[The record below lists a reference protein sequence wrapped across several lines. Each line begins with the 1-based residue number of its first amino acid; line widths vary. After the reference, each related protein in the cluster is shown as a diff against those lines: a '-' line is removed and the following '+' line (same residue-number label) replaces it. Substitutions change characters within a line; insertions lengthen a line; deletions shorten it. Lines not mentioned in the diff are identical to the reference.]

1 MSAPAPTASGDG
13 LAAPAKIA
21 SSGVGVLMFAALG
34 VVFGDIGT
42 SPLYAIKETFAGAH
56 PLPIDRMHVFGVLS
70 LVFWSVTCV
79 VSLKYAIVLMRA
91 DNRGEGGSV
100 ALLALVTQ
108 AAAARPTLTR
118 VVGTLGIFAA
128 ALFYGDAMLTPAI
141 SVLSAVE
148 GLNVMGAWFEP
159 VILPLTAIILFLL
172 FLIQRQGTAKVGALF
187 GTVVLIWFVVLAI
200 LGIKNIAAYPKVLS
214 ALSPHH
220 AAVFLWNDGLTGF
233 LTLGS
238 VVLAVTGAEALYANM
253 GHFGRLPIRLA
264 WYLIVLPGLLLNYFG
279 QGALLLAQPDAIEN
293 PFFRMSP
300 EWALVPMIVL
310 ATLATVIA
318 SQATISG
325 AFSITQQA
333 IQLGYIPR
341 MRILHTSA
349 SEIGQVYI
357 PFVNWLLMICVLGL
371 VFGFRSSSNLAA
383 AYGVAVTGTM
393 LIETL
398 LIGAVMLALWRW
410 SWRKIALV
418 LAVFLLLD
426 AAFFGATV
434 SKVAQ
439 GGWFPLAVGFVMFLV
454 LTTWK
459 RGRGLLLTRRTQMA
473 LSIEDFKKSLS
484 PEIARVPGT
493 AIFLTRAAEG
503 VPTALLHNLKHN
515 KVLHERVVLL
525 TVAIEEVPYV
535 AAERRVTHKDFGGN
549 FSQVTLHFGFM
560 DSPDIPKALANASL
574 AQLGFFYDV
583 FQITYFVSRETV
595 IPVDT
600 PDMIIWRKHLYAWMT
615 RNASG
620 AAEFFQLPRN
630 RVVELG
636 AQVEV

>member
-1 MSAPAPTASGDG
+1 
-13 LAAPAKIA
+13 
-21 SSGVGVLMFAALG
+21 MFAALG
-34 VVFGDIGT
+34 IVFGDIGT

-56 PLPIDRMHVFGVLS
+56 PLPIDRLHVFGVLS
-70 LVFWSVTCV
+70 LVFWSIMCV
-79 VSLKYAIVLMRA
+79 VSIKYVIILMRA
-91 DNRGEGGSV
+91 DNRGEGGSL

-108 AAAARPTLTR
+108 AATARPWLMP
-118 VVGTLGIFAA
+118 VIGTLGIFAA
-128 ALFYGDAMLTPAI
+128 GLFYGDTMLTPAI

-148 GLNVMGAWFEP
+148 GLKVVGPWLEP
-159 VILPLTAIILFLL
+159 WVLPLTAVILFFL
-172 FLIQRQGTAKVGALF
+172 FMIQRQGTAAVGAVF
-187 GTVVLIWFVVLAI
+187 GVVILIWFTVLAV
-200 LGIKNIAAYPKVLS
+200 LGVKNIALNPHVLA

-220 AAVFLWNDGLTGF
+220 AALFLWNDGLIGF
-233 LTLGS
+233 LALGS
-238 VVLAVTGAEALYANM
+238 VVLVVTGAEALYADM
-253 GHFGRLPIRLA
+253 GHFGRFPIRLA
-264 WYLIVLPGLLLNYFG
+264 WYLIVLPGLTLNYFG
-279 QGALLLAQPDAIEN
+279 QGALLLADPKAIEN
-293 PFFRMSP
+293 PFFLMSP
-300 EWALVPMIVL
+300 EWAILPMVIL

-341 MRILHTSA
+341 MAILHTSA
-349 SEIGQVYI
+349 TEIGQIYL
-357 PFVNWLLMICVLGL
+357 PFVNWLMMICVLGL
-371 VFGFRSSSNLAA
+371 VLGFQSSSNLAA

-393 LIETL
+393 TITTVLV
-398 LIGAVMLALWRW
+398 GAVMLLLWNW
-410 SWRKIALV
+410 SWRKTVLV

-426 AAFFGATV
+426 LAFFGATTT
-434 SKVAQ
+434 KIAD
-439 GGWFPLAVGFVMFLV
+439 GGWFPLAVGFVLFVM

-459 RGRGLLLTRRTQMA
+459 RGRGLLLARRIQTA

-484 PEIARVPGT
+484 ERIARVPGT

-503 VPTALLHNLKHN
+503 VPTALLHNIKHN

-525 TVAIEEVPYV
+525 TVNIEEVPNVPVEARV
-535 AAERRVTHKDFGGN
+535 AHKDFGDN
-549 FSQVTLHFGFM
+549 ISQVTLHFGFM
-560 DSPDIPKALANASL
+560 DTPDIPKALANASMS
-574 AQLGFFYDV
+574 QLGFFYDV
-583 FQITYFVSRETV
+583 FTTTYFVSRETV

-615 RNASG
+615 KNASG

>member
-1 MSAPAPTASGDG
+1 MPTPAPSDRGFPASAPAT
-13 LAAPAKIA
+13 
-21 SSGVGVLMFAALG
+21 SSRVGVLMFAALG

-56 PLPIDRMHVFGVLS
+56 PLPLDRMHVLGVLS
-70 LVFWSVTCV
+70 LVFWSIMCV
-79 VSLKYAIVLMRA
+79 VSIKYVIILMRA
-91 DNRGEGGSV
+91 DNRGEGGSL
-100 ALLALVTQ
+100 ALLALVSQ
-108 AAAARPTLTR
+108 AASAQPWLAP
-118 VVGTLGIFAA
+118 VIGTLGIFAA
-128 ALFYGDAMLTPAI
+128 ALFYGDAMLAPAI

-148 GLNVMGAWFEP
+148 GLKVVGPWLEP
-159 VILPLTAIILFLL
+159 WVLPLTAIILFLL
-172 FLIQRQGTAKVGALF
+172 FMIQRQGTATVGTAFGAVIVVWFAAL
-187 GTVVLIWFVVLAI
+187 AA
-200 LGIKNIAAYPKVLS
+200 LGLKNIALNPQVLW
-214 ALSPHH
+214 AFSPHH

-233 LTLGS
+233 LALGS
-238 VVLAVTGAEALYANM
+238 VVLVVTGAEALYADM

-264 WYLIVLPGLLLNYFG
+264 WYLIVLPGLMLNYFG
-279 QGALLLAQPDAIEN
+279 QGALLLADPKAIEN
-293 PFFRMSP
+293 PFFLMSP
-300 EWALVPMIVL
+300 AWAILPMVIL

-341 MRILHTSA
+341 MAIRHTSA
-349 SEIGQVYI
+349 KEIGQIYL
-357 PFVNWLLMICVLGL
+357 PFVNWLLVICVLAL
-371 VFGFRSSSNLAA
+371 VLGFQSSSNLAA

-393 LIETL
+393 TITTL
-398 LIGAVMLALWRW
+398 LVGAVMRLLWNW
-410 SWRKIALV
+410 SWRKIVLI

-426 AAFFGATV
+426 VAFFGATV
-434 SKVAQ
+434 TKIEH
-439 GGWFPLAVGFVMFLV
+439 GGWFPLAVGFVLFVV

-459 RGRGLLLTRRTQMA
+459 RGRSLLLARRTRAA
-473 LSIEDFKKSLS
+473 LSIDEFQKSLS
-484 PEIARVPGT
+484 ERIARVPGT

-503 VPTALLHNLKHN
+503 VPAALLHNLKHN

-525 TVAIEEVPYV
+525 TVSIEEVPY
-535 AAERRVTHKDFGGN
+535 AAPEARVTHKDFGDN
-549 FSQVTLHFGFM
+549 LSQVVLHFGFM
-560 DSPDIPKALANASL
+560 DTPDIPKALANASL

-583 FQITYFVSRETV
+583 FATTYFVSRETV

-600 PDMIIWRKHLYAWMT
+600 PDMVIWRKHLYAWMT

-636 AQVEV
+636 AQVEI

>member
-1 MSAPAPTASGDG
+1 
-13 LAAPAKIA
+13 
-21 SSGVGVLMFAALG
+21 
-34 VVFGDIGT
+34 
-42 SPLYAIKETFAGAH
+42 
-56 PLPIDRMHVFGVLS
+56 
-70 LVFWSVTCV
+70 
-79 VSLKYAIVLMRA
+79 LK
-91 DNRGEGGSV
+91 
-100 ALLALVTQ
+100 
-108 AAAARPTLTR
+108 
-118 VVGTLGIFAA
+118 VVGPWL
-128 ALFYGDAMLTPAI
+128 
-141 SVLSAVE
+141 
-148 GLNVMGAWFEP
+148 EP
-159 VILPLTAIILFLL
+159 WILPLTAVILFLL
-172 FLIQRQGTAKVGALF
+172 FLIQRQGTATVGTMF
-187 GTVVLIWFVVLAI
+187 GAVILVWFAVLAL
-200 LGIKNIAAYPKVLS
+200 LGVVNIASYPKVLS

-220 AAVFLWNDGLTGF
+220 AAVFLWNDGLIGF
-233 LTLGS
+233 LALGS
-238 VVLAVTGAEALYANM
+238 VVLVVTGAEALYADM

-279 QGALLLAQPDAIEN
+279 QGALLLAHPEAIEN
-293 PFFRMSP
+293 PFFLMSP
-300 EWALVPMIVL
+300 EWALAPMIVL

-349 SEIGQVYI
+349 REIGQIYL
-357 PFVNWLLMICVLGL
+357 PFVNWLMMICVLGL
-371 VFGFRSSSNLAA
+371 VLGFQSSSNLAA

-393 LIETL
+393 TITTL
-398 LIGAVMLALWRW
+398 LVGAIMLLLWNW
-410 SWRKIALV
+410 SWRKTVAV

-426 AAFFGATV
+426 LAFFGATAT
-434 SKVAQ
+434 KITH
-439 GGWFPLAVGFVMFLV
+439 GGWFPLAVGFVIFVL

-459 RGRGLLLTRRTQMA
+459 LGRGLLLARRTRMA

-484 PEIARVPGT
+484 PSIARVPGT

-525 TVAIEEVPYV
+525 TVAIEDAPYV
-535 AAERRVTHKDFGGN
+535 PAERRVTHKDFGDN

-560 DSPDIPKALANASL
+560 DSPDIPKTLANASL
-574 AQLGFFYDV
+574 AELGFFYDV
-583 FQITYFVSRETV
+583 FQITYFVSRETI

-636 AQVEV
+636 AQVEI

>member
-1 MSAPAPTASGDG
+1 MPAPAPAASGDG
-13 LAAPAKIA
+13 LAAPARIA
-21 SSGVGVLMFAALG
+21 SSGVGALMFAALG

-56 PLPIDRMHVFGVLS
+56 PLPIDRMHVLGVLS

-79 VSLKYAIVLMRA
+79 VSLKYAIILMRA

-108 AAAARPTLTR
+108 AAAARPILTR

-148 GLNVMGAWFEP
+148 GLNVMGSWFEP
-159 VILPLTAIILFLL
+159 VVLPLTAIILFLL
-172 FLIQRQGTAKVGALF
+172 FLIQRQGTAKVGAVF
-187 GTVVLIWFVVLAI
+187 GSVVLIWFVVLGI

-214 ALSPHH
+214 ALSPHF
-220 AAVFLWNDGLTGF
+220 AIVFLWNDGLTGF

-279 QGALLLAQPDAIEN
+279 QGALLLAHPDAVEN

-300 EWALVPMIVL
+300 EWALAPMIVL

-325 AFSITQQA
+325 AFSVTQQA

-341 MRILHTSA
+341 MKILHTSA
-349 SEIGQVYI
+349 REIGQVYI
-357 PFVNWLLMICVLGL
+357 PFVNWLLMICVLAL

-398 LIGAVMLALWRW
+398 LIGAVMLALWKW

-418 LAVFLLLD
+418 LAIFLLLD

-434 SKVAQ
+434 AKVAH

-459 RGRGLLLTRRTQMA
+459 RGRGLLLARRTQAA
-473 LSIEDFKKSLS
+473 LSIEEFKKSFS
-484 PEIARVPGT
+484 SGVARVPGT

-503 VPTALLHNLKHN
+503 VPVALLHNLKHN

-535 AAERRVTHKDFGGN
+535 SAERRVIHKDFGDN
-549 FSQVTLHFGFM
+549 ISQVVLHFGFM
-560 DSPDIPKALANASL
+560 DTPDIPKTLANASL

-600 PDMIIWRKHLYAWMT
+600 PDMVIWRKHLYAWMT

>member
-1 MSAPAPTASGDG
+1 
-13 LAAPAKIA
+13 
-21 SSGVGVLMFAALG
+21 MFAALG
-34 VVFGDIGT
+34 IVFGDIGT

-56 PLPIDRMHVFGVLS
+56 PLPLDRMHVLGVLS
-70 LVFWSVTCV
+70 LVFWSVMLV
-79 VSLKYAIVLMRA
+79 VSIKYAIILMRA

-100 ALLALVTQ
+100 AMLALITQ
-108 AAAARPTLTR
+108 AASARPMMTK
-118 VVGTLGIFAA
+118 VIGTLGIFAG

-141 SVLSAVE
+141 SVLSAIE
-148 GLNVMGAWFEP
+148 GLKVASHVFEP
-159 VILPLTAIILFLL
+159 WVLPLTVSVLFLL
-172 FLIQRQGTAKVGALF
+172 FMVQRQGS
-187 GTVVLIWFVVLAI
+187 GTVGTVFGAVILTWFVVLAI
-200 LGIKNIAAYPKVLS
+200 LGVRNIALNPGVLA

-233 LTLGS
+233 LALGS

-264 WYLIVLPGLLLNYFG
+264 WYLIVLPGLILNYFG
-279 QGALLLAQPDAIEN
+279 QGALLLANPAALEN
-293 PFFRMSP
+293 PFYLMSP
-300 EWALVPMIVL
+300 EWAILPLIAL

-341 MRILHTSA
+341 MAIRHTSA
-349 SEIGQVYI
+349 KEIGQVYI
-357 PFVNWLLMICVLGL
+357 PFVNWLLMVSVLAL
-371 VFGFRSSSNLAA
+371 VFGFGSSSNLAA

-398 LIGAVMLALWRW
+398 LIGAVMRVLWNW
-410 SWRKIALV
+410 SWRKTVLV
-418 LAVFLLLD
+418 LAAFITLD
-426 AAFFGATV
+426 LAFFGATV
-434 SKVAQ
+434 TKVAY
-439 GGWFPLAVGFVMFLV
+439 GGWFPLAVGFVLFV
-454 LTTWK
+454 LLTSWK
-459 RGRGLLLTRRTQMA
+459 HGRSLLLARRTQAA
-473 LSIEDFKKSLS
+473 LSVEAFKKSLS
-484 PEIARVPGT
+484 SDVARVPGT

-525 TVAIEEVPYV
+525 TVKIEEVPDV
-535 AAERRVTHKDFGGN
+535 AANARVTHKDFGDN

-560 DSPDIPKALANASL
+560 DTPDIPKTLANASL

-583 FQITYFVSRETV
+583 FQTTYFVSRETV

-600 PDMIIWRKHLYAWMT
+600 PDMLLWRKHLYAWMT